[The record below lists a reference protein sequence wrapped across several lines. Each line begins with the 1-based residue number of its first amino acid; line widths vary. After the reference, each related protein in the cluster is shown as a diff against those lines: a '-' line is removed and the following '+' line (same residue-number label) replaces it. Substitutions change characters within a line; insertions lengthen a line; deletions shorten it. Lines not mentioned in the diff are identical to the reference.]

1 MTVFT
6 IVPSAPPQP
15 GRPVRDRPVGRQG
28 ALLEQLARELNVPAE
43 TFLDEPPDGDA
54 GELFALVRHWLAI
67 GDSQA
72 RRRVLSLAR
81 QEAERSGY
89 SECA

>member
-1 MTVFT
+1 MTLLK
-6 IVPSAPPQP
+6 IVHPVPPPPSSPAREPLT
-15 GRPVRDRPVGRQG
+15 GRHG
-28 ALLEQLARELNVPAE
+28 ALLERLARELNVPAE

-54 GELFALVRHWLAI
+54 GELCALVRHWLAI
-67 GDSQA
+67 GDSQG

>member
-1 MTVFT
+1 MT
-6 IVPSAPPQP
+6 IVPPAQP
-15 GRPVRDRPVGRQG
+15 LPSRPARDRLAGRHG
-28 ALLEQLARELNVPAE
+28 VLLGQLAQALNRPAE
-43 TFLDEPPDGDA
+43 SFLEEPPPDGEA
-54 GELFALVRHWLAI
+54 GELCALVRHWLAI
-67 GDSQA
+67 GDGQA

>member
-1 MTVFT
+1 MTLLT
-6 IVPSAPPQP
+6 IVPPAQP
-15 GRPVRDRPVGRQG
+15 LPSRPARERLAGRHG
-28 ALLEQLARELNVPAE
+28 ALLEQLARTLDVPAE
-43 TFLDEPPDGDA
+43 HFLDAPPDGEA

-67 GDSQA
+67 GDSQG

-81 QEAERSGY
+81 QEADRSGY